1 MDAEFWHERWR
12 ANRIAFHQN
21 RVNAL
26 LERHHHRLLRVSAG
40 GPDRP
45 VVLVPLCG
53 RSLDMWW
60 LREQGWQVLGVELSE
75 IAVRDFFAERGFAA
89 VPETDGP
96 FTRYAADDIELLVG
110 DVFDLTPERL
120 AGVDAVYDRAALV
133 ALPPD
138 LRRRYVVHMQAALPE
153 RSATLLITFEYP
165 QHEFDGP
172 PFSVSPGA
180 VDALYSATRTIEL
193 VESVDALRDESG
205 LAARGATALA
215 EHAFLLTET
224 RG

>member
-12 ANRIAFHQN
+12 ENRIAFHQN
-21 RVNAL
+21 RVNPL
-26 LERHHHRLLRVSAG
+26 LERHHHRLLPGATGRG
-40 GPDRP
+40 EKP

-53 RSLDMWW
+53 KSEDMWW
-60 LREQGWQVLGVELSE
+60 LRERGWRVLGVELSE

-89 VPETDGP
+89 VPETDGL

-120 AGVDAVYDRAALV
+120 TGVDAVYDRAALV

-138 LRRRYVVHMQAALPE
+138 LRRRYVEHMETALPE
-153 RSATLLITFEYP
+153 RSRTLLITFEYP

-180 VDALYSATRTIEL
+180 VDALYAGARTVEH
-193 VESVDALRDESG
+193 VESVDALRAETG
-205 LAARGATALA
+205 LAARGASALS

-224 RG
+224 RD

>member
-1 MDAEFWHERWR
+1 MDADFWHERWR
-12 ANRIAFHQN
+12 ENRIAFHQG
-21 RVNAL
+21 RANAL
-26 LERHHHRLLRVSAG
+26 LERHHHRLLPEGAG
-40 GPDRP
+40 GADRP

-53 RSLDMWW
+53 KSQDMWW
-60 LREQGWQVLGVELSE
+60 LRERGWRVLGVELSE

-110 DVFDLTPERL
+110 DVFDLAPERL

-138 LRRRYVVHMQAALPE
+138 LRRRYVDHMQPALPE
-153 RSATLLITFEYP
+153 RSMTFLVTFEYP

-172 PFSVSPGA
+172 PFSVSPEA
-180 VDALYSATRTIEL
+180 VDALYAGTRAIEL
-193 VESVDALRDESG
+193 VESVNALRAETG
-205 LAARGATALA
+205 LAARGASALT
-215 EHAFLLTET
+215 EHAFLLTQT
-224 RG
+224 RS